1 MNPACSL
8 ALQGTLGVLDA
19 TSKAYSLLMRSH
31 AGRVLSGSLHSTGRQ
46 LATAG
51 LDQSVRVWQVQNGNQ
66 THDFRV
72 AEDSP
77 TTVDMHPVAKLV
89 AIGYQ
94 SGAMRVFSLDTSA
107 LAAEHK

>member
-1 MNPACSL
+1 M
-8 ALQGTLGVLDA
+8 LDA
-19 TSKAYSLLMRSH
+19 ASKDYSVLMRSH
-31 AGRVLSGSLHSTGRQ
+31 VGRVLSGSLHSSGRQ
-46 LATAG
+46 LATTG

-77 TTVDMHPVAKLV
+77 TAVDIHPVAQLV
-89 AIGYQ
+89 AVGYQ